1 MSRFAH
7 RHLSIMG
14 DFAQVVVQPADHDD
28 GEAPA
33 GFDPLRSRARD
44 SRAMPLGNRN
54 HLRDREADGRGRRDA
69 LGNAVFEHVEARR
82 GGRQLDRDVRR
93 PGMEAF
99 RHRGHAGA
107 VAGAERI
114 HLRAD
119 ESRGAPACLEAR
131 LQLVGGAQDGNPDQ
145 RFGLRLARQIR
156 SEGAADLGTPGLAI
170 PGQRRAH
177 EHGVR
182 RHADGAAGQ
191 AEIELG
197 CVSRVVPPLRRRLTD
212 QPLEIGAHT
221 FMSIVNFQP
230 PRTPRAR
237 IDARYG
243 EASPELVGCDRAD
256 ERRRA
261 TPKASDSNK
270 EGSSRRYFRWKRPSP
285 RRS

>member
-1 MSRFAH
+1 
-7 RHLSIMG
+7 MG

-33 GFDPLRSRARD
+33 GFDPLRSRARG

-82 GGRQLDRDVRR
+82 GRRQLDRDVRR

-119 ESRGAPACLEAR
+119 ESRGAPARLEAR

-156 SEGAADLGTPGLAI
+156 SEGAADLGAPGLAI

-230 PRTPRAR
+230 PRLRAPESTRATARPRQSSSVATEPTSGGGQLPR
-237 IDARYG
+237 R
-243 EASPELVGCDRAD
+243 LTRT
-256 ERRRA
+256 RRA
-261 TPKASDSNK
+261 ARGAIFGGNDL
-270 EGSSRRYFRWKRPSP
+270 RPDVVDALLS
-285 RRS
+285 